1 MSKAYILAKG
11 DSNFYAV
18 DTGTGYP
25 YVTNRIKQAVIFN
38 NENDAIECLLDNENS
53 ATRFLKD
60 YSVFKIVLEPIDNHK
75 KIEEVKIAK
84 AQIDTLNNKLKDLLN
99 N

>member
-38 NENDAIECLLDNENS
+38 NENDAIECLLDNEN
-53 ATRFLKD
+53 LKD
-60 YSVFKIVLEPIDNHK
+60 YSVFKIVLQPIDNHK
-75 KIEEVKIAK
+75 KIEEVKIVK

-99 N
+99 D